1 VGIRLD
7 EGSIPAAPE
16 VSMRG
21 PGFLGTTMAV
31 QMLLLL
37 AGLAGAAQFKG
48 GLLTPTRAAADFSL
62 TAQDGKEFRLSEE
75 RGKVVAL
82 WFGYTFCPD
91 VCPTTL
97 AELSQARQR
106 LGKDAGRLRVVMV
119 TVDPERDTPARLR
132 EYVNAFS
139 GAFTALTGP
148 PDRLAAVRKAYG
160 VVAEKRVVSGTSAAY
175 LIDHSAFVY
184 VVDPAG
190 QLRVMFPFGMSIDD
204 MVHDFKLLLQ

>member
-1 VGIRLD
+1 
-7 EGSIPAAPE
+7 
-16 VSMRG
+16 MRG
-21 PGFLGTTMAV
+21 PGLFGTTV
-31 QMLLLL
+31 VGWVLLLL
-37 AGLAGAAQFKG
+37 AGSGSAAQFKG
-48 GLLTPTRAAADFSL
+48 GRLTPARSAADFTL
-62 TAQDGKEFRLSEE
+62 TAQDGTQFSLSHE

-97 AELSQARQR
+97 AELSQARER
-106 LGKDAGRLRVVMV
+106 LGKDAGRLRIVMI

-132 EYVNAFS
+132 EYAEAFN

-148 PDRLAAVRKAYG
+148 PERLAAVRKAYG
-160 VVAEKRVVSGTSAAY
+160 VIAEKRVVSGTSAAY

-204 MVHDFKLLLQ
+204 MVHDFKMLLK